1 MEKKNLLKLSLNQ
14 FLHGIPKYQTLG
26 LSIGGSPLLVLIYQ
40 IQILKHNF
48 GKIIMYNTN
57 AVLKIRELEMPKQT

>member
-1 MEKKNLLKLSLNQ
+1 MVFSNTK
-14 FLHGIPKYQTLG
+14 I
-26 LSIGGSPLLVLIYQ
+26 SIGGRPLLVLIYQ

>member
-26 LSIGGSPLLVLIYQ
+26 LGIGGSPLLVLIYQ

>member
-1 MEKKNLLKLSLNQ
+1 M
-14 FLHGIPKYQTLG
+14 GIG
-26 LSIGGSPLLVLIYQ
+26 DWPLLVLIYQ

-57 AVLKIRELEMPKQT
+57 AVSKIRELEMPKQT